1 MFYSN
6 QILNTKGKMMWFSQ
20 KVLFNT
26 SIQQSDLD
34 IISQWSSQNIMNLNP
49 VEMQGDDAGF
59 V

>member
-1 MFYSN
+1 M
-6 QILNTKGKMMWFSQ
+6 
-20 KVLFNT
+20 
-26 SIQQSDLD
+26 QQSDLD